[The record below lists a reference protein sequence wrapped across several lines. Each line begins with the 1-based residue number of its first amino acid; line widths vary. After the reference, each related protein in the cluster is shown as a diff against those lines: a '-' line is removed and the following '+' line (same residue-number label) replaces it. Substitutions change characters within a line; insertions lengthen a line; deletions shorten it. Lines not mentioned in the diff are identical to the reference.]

1 MHTPIELAE
10 AFIQAGELSDAL
22 DALNQ
27 QLEAQPDDP
36 PARRLRANVLLHLP
50 GRARE
55 ALADLDALTTVS
67 ADDLLLRAQIHD
79 LLDEHEAAF
88 TALEQAWTEQRDLRS
103 AELLLSSLLR
113 RGDVKR
119 GLDLL
124 ADLPKN
130 WKWLGWSGDF
140 YVIKGE
146 FATAAEHFCSAL
158 DQLEQG
164 EKNALTETQKAHL
177 LLKRADAYRRLKRYA
192 EAETDYRA
200 AEAIIPT
207 DLMISFNR
215 GLMIYEQGKLRSALP
230 LCRDALD
237 HAPEG
242 LREHM
247 RRVLT
252 TDPRYNTLV
261 QALLP

>member
-10 AFIQAGELSDAL
+10 AFIQTGELGDAL

-27 QLEAQPDDP
+27 HLEATPDDQ
-36 PARRLRANVLLHLP
+36 AVRRLRASVLLHLP
-50 GRARE
+50 GHERE
-55 ALADLDALTTVS
+55 ALLDLDALAAPT
-67 ADDLLLRAQIHD
+67 ADDLLLRAQT
-79 LLDEHEAAF
+79 LEALGDPAGAF
-88 TALEQAWTEQRDLRS
+88 TAIEQAWTTYHDPRS
-103 AELLLSSLLR
+103 AELLLSALHR
-113 RGDVKR
+113 RGESAR
-119 GLDLL
+119 ALELL

-130 WKWLGWSGDF
+130 WNWLGWSGDF
-140 YVIKGE
+140 YALKGE
-146 FATAAEHFCSAL
+146 LATAAEYFCSAI
-158 DQLEQG
+158 DQLDQG
-164 EKNALTETQKAHL
+164 EKSGLTEAQKAHL

-192 EAETDYRA
+192 EAEADYRA
-200 AEAIIPT
+200 AEAIIPS
-207 DLMISFNR
+207 DSMIPFNR
-215 GLMIYEQGKLRSALP
+215 GLLVYEQGHLRQALP

-252 TDPRYNTLV
+252 NDPRYNTLV